1 MKIYARQINPAYQES
16 PLFLGDEFF
25 PEDIAVCG
33 NREYIEHCPEVFN
46 RVYSVLSAGELA
58 ELLEDNKSWKNW
70 YKNITGAITDF
81 LPPEKEKYSTKD
93 IGALKRLVLQYAQ
106 CSSRE
111 ENSILCA
118 VLSIVTG
125 RKWDYRMI
133 SGCVQSEW
141 NYIYYPA
148 DEWSK
153 AALEAFEAAYFN
165 TGSEWIVDEGDFNPD
180 EDNPEEISGY
190 SIYCTSWNDEGIKQ
204 EIADSSGMDIDDVIL
219 FPFE

>member
-16 PLFLGDEFF
+16 PLFYDDIF
-25 PEDIAVCG
+25 PNDIAVCG

-46 RVYSVLSAGELA
+46 LVYSVLSAGELA
-58 ELLEDNKSWKNW
+58 ELLEDNNSLKNW
-70 YKNITGAITDF
+70 YKNITEAITDY

-93 IGALKRLVLQYAQ
+93 IGALKRLVLQYAE

-111 ENSILCA
+111 EDSILCS

-125 RKWDYRMI
+125 RKWDCRMI

-141 NYIYYPA
+141 NYIYYPI

-153 AALEAFEAAYFN
+153 AALEAFEVVYFN
-165 TGSEWIVDEGDFNPD
+165 TGSEWIVDEGDFNPEEND
-180 EDNPEEISGY
+180 PEKISGY
-190 SIYCTSWNDEGIKQ
+190 SIYCTSWNDEGIKK
-204 EIADSSGMDIDDVIL
+204 EIADSTGANIDDVIL

>member
-1 MKIYARQINPAYQES
+1 MKIYAKQINPAYQES
-16 PLFLGDEFF
+16 PLFYDDIF
-25 PEDIAVCG
+25 PNDIAVCG

-46 RVYSVLSAGELA
+46 LVYSVLSEGELA
-58 ELLEDNKSWKNW
+58 ELLENKNGWKNW
-70 YKNITGAITDF
+70 YKNITEAITDY

-93 IGALKRLVLQYAQ
+93 IGALKRLVLQYAE
-106 CSSRE
+106 CPSRE

-125 RKWDYRMI
+125 RKWDYKMI
-133 SGCVQSEW
+133 CGCVQSEW
-141 NYIYYPA
+141 NYIYYPV

-153 AALEAFEAAYFN
+153 AALEAFETEYFN

-180 EDNPEEISGY
+180 EDNIEEISGY
-190 SIYCTSWNDEGIKQ
+190 SVYCVSWNDEGIKK
-204 EIADSSGMDIDDVIL
+204 EIADSVGVDIDDVIL

>member
-16 PLFLGDEFF
+16 PLFYDNMF

-33 NREYIEHCPEVFN
+33 NREYVEHCPEVFN
-46 RVYSVLSAGELA
+46 LVYSVLSAGELA
-58 ELLEDNKSWKNW
+58 ELLENKNGWKTW
-70 YKNITGAITDF
+70 YKNITEAITDY
-81 LPPEKEKYSTKD
+81 LPPEKEKYNTKD
-93 IGALKRLVLQYAQ
+93 IGALKRLVLQYAE
-106 CSSRE
+106 CPSRE
-111 ENSILCA
+111 EDSILCA

-133 SGCVQSEW
+133 GGCVQREW
-141 NYIYYPA
+141 NYVYYPI

-153 AALEAFEAAYFN
+153 AALKAFEAEYFN
-165 TGSEWIVDEGDFNPD
+165 NGSEWIIDDDGFNPD

-204 EIADSSGMDIDDVIL
+204 EIADSAGVDIDDVIL

>member
-16 PLFLGDEFF
+16 PLFYGDMF
-25 PEDIAVCG
+25 PNDIAVCG

-46 RVYSVLSAGELA
+46 RVYPVLSAGELA
-58 ELLEDNKSWKNW
+58 EVLEDNNGWKTW
-70 YKNITGAITDF
+70 YKNITEAITDY
-81 LPPEKEKYSTKD
+81 LPPEKEKYTTKD
-93 IGALKRLVLQYAQ
+93 IGALKRLVLQYVQ

-111 ENSILCA
+111 EDSILCS

-133 SGCVQSEW
+133 CGCVQREW
-141 NYIYYPA
+141 NYIYYPV
-148 DEWSK
+148 DEWSE
-153 AALEAFEAAYFN
+153 AALKAFEAEYFN

-190 SIYCTSWNDEGIKQ
+190 SIYCTSWNDESIKK
-204 EIADSSGMDIDDVIL
+204 EIADSAGVNVDDVIL

>member
-1 MKIYARQINPAYQES
+1 MKIYAKQINPAYQES
-16 PLFLGDEFF
+16 PLFYDDMF
-25 PEDIAVCG
+25 PNDIAVCG

-46 RVYSVLSAGELA
+46 LVYSVLSEGELA
-58 ELLEDNKSWKNW
+58 ELLENKNGWKNW
-70 YKNITGAITDF
+70 YKNITEAITDY

-111 ENSILCA
+111 EDSILCS

-125 RKWDYRMI
+125 HKWDCRKI
-133 SGCVQSEW
+133 CGCTQSEW
-141 NYIYYPA
+141 NYIYYPV

-153 AALEAFEAAYFN
+153 AALEAFEAVYFN
-165 TGSEWIVDEGDFNPD
+165 TGSEWIIDEGDFNPD
-180 EDNPEEISGY
+180 KDNPEEISGY
-190 SIYCTSWNDEGIKQ
+190 SVYCVSWNDDGIKQ
-204 EIADSSGMDIDDVIL
+204 EIANSAGVNIDDVIL